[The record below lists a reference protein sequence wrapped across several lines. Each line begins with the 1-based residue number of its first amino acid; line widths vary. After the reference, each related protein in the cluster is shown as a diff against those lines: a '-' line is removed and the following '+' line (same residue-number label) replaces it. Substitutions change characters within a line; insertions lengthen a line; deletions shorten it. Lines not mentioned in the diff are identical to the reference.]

1 MSLDAD
7 IMIERRRLKRLAGL
21 WRAGAII
28 ALLIMVA
35 VSITREDQFTT
46 AFVPHVARI
55 KITGIITEDLE
66 QIKLLDKLAKTDS
79 AKAVIVRINSPGGT
93 TTGGEALYGAI
104 RRISE
109 KKPTV
114 AVFGTAATSAAYM
127 TGIATDHIVARG
139 NSITGSVGVIFQW
152 ADVSDLL
159 GKLGVKVEE
168 VKSGPLKA
176 VPTPF
181 KPTDEQGLQ
190 ATSELVAESQVWF
203 LSLVTERRKISPE
216 TLDQVK
222 TGRIFTGRQAL
233 ANGLVDA
240 IGDEDTARTW
250 LYEQKKV
257 STELRVIDWEQEKTG
272 AKGLVSLAGR
282 AVASIFRPLLPDSL
296 NFFDENG
303 AIALRGLDGMVSVW
317 QLQKAQ

>member
-1 MSLDAD
+1 MQVHLVDGTY
-7 IMIERRRLKRLAGL
+7 ELFRYHF
-21 WRAGAII
+21 
-28 ALLIMVA
+28 ALP
-35 VSITREDQFTT
+35 S
-46 AFVPHVARI
+46 HV
-55 KITGIITEDLE
+55 
-66 QIKLLDKLAKTDS
+66 
-79 AKAVIVRINSPGGT
+79 
-93 TTGGEALYGAI
+93 
-104 RRISE
+104 
-109 KKPTV
+109 
-114 AVFGTAATSAAYM
+114 TAAGQEVGATRGVAGSMLQLLEEGA
-127 TGIATDHIVARG
+127 THVGIATDHIVARG

-250 LYEQKKV
+250 LNEQKKV

-272 AKGLVSLAGR
+272 AKGLVSIAGR

-303 AIALRGLDGMVSVW
+303 AVALRGLDGMVSVW